1 MMSRSTR
8 QKPGQDKSF
17 YARKVAK
24 SGAARYIA
32 VSRILPPDWQMV
44 KVSVEKLEGNI
55 CILRLER
62 LI

>member
-1 MMSRSTR
+1 MMKRDIK
-8 QKPGQDKSF
+8 QKPRQDRSF

-55 CILRLER
+55 CILKIER